1 VAGTVNSIRGL
12 EGVWMIETF
21 EARPQLGRCGRPRRG
36 VSPRREPRVR
46 VVGAAEPV
54 CFAAELPRGSSG
66 SRGDSFGSGGG
77 ETPTDRT
84 LREVKKPVGRRV
96 LVVDDEPSMRLLCTI
111 NLSIAGFDVGEAADG
126 AQALELASAGGF
138 DLVLLDVML
147 PDMGGLDVAR
157 HLKDDEQTRE
167 LPIVFLSARTDKD
180 DLRAGFALGAI
191 DYITKPFDP
200 IALAARV
207 EEILERVEHQEGES
221 YRRARLAELGE

>member
-1 VAGTVNSIRGL
+1 MVDALKAKSR
-12 EGVWMIETF
+12 
-21 EARPQLGRCGRPRRG
+21 LGRCGRPVG
-36 VSPRREPRVR
+36 GLSLRREGYLRVA
-46 VVGAAEPV
+46 GAA
-54 CFAAELPRGSSG
+54 AALCVAGER
-66 SRGDSFGSGGG
+66 SRGASEGGGDPVAWRAG
-77 ETPTDRT
+77 ETPSERT
-84 LREVKKPVGRRV
+84 LRGVKKPVGRRV

-111 NLSIAGFDVGEAADG
+111 NLSIAGFEVAEAADG
-126 AQALELASAGGF
+126 AQALELAVAEGF

-157 HLKDDEQTRE
+157 RLKTDERTRA
-167 LPIVFLSARTDKD
+167 LPVVFLSARTDKD

-207 EEILERVEHQEGES
+207 EEILERIERQEGES